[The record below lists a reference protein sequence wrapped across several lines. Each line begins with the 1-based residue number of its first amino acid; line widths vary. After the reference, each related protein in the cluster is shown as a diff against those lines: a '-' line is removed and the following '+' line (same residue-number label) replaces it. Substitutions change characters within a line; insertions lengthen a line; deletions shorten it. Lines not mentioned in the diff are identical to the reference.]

1 MLPKLESIEVLFPA
15 AAYIFQTSAIIIAA
29 LSRDG
34 KRHRHVRARKQ
45 LIYPFF
51 QEAKRERERERER
64 ER

>member
-34 KRHRHVRARKQ
+34 QTSPARSS
-45 LIYPFF
+45 
-51 QEAKRERERERER
+51 QEAINLSVFPRGQERERGR
-64 ER
+64 